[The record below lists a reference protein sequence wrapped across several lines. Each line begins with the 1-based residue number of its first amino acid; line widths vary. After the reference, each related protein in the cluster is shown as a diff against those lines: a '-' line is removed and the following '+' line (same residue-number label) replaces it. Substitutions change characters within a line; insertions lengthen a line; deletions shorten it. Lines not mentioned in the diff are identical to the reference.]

1 MNNNRREVIKRLLLL
16 LPVILITVIVFLLRD
31 KIQYI
36 GAYGYPG
43 IFILSI
49 IANSTVI
56 VPVPGVILTSTMAA
70 VFNPIG
76 VAIAA
81 GLGAAL
87 GEITGYMAG
96 YSGQIVIEGRPRYL
110 KLVEWMKKY
119 GGWTILFLA
128 FVPNPAFD
136 MAGIVS
142 GALKMPFKKFL
153 LFCAI
158 GKILKMLLFAYA
170 GSTIFY
176 WLEHLFRR

>member
-1 MNNNRREVIKRLLLL
+1 MNKSRREVFKRLLLL

-31 KIQYI
+31 KIQNF

-43 IFILSI
+43 IFLLSI
-49 IANSTVI
+49 IANSTVFI
-56 VPVPGVILTSTMAA
+56 PVPGVVLTSTMAT

-76 VAIAA
+76 VALAA

-96 YSGQIVIEGRPRYL
+96 YSGQIVIEGRPRYD

-142 GALKMPFKKFL
+142 GALKMPLKKFL
-153 LFCAI
+153 FFCAI

-176 WLEHLFRR
+176 WLEHLFKH